1 MSSLRL
7 AIKRS
12 LKDMPAAPRI
22 GNSDS
27 DKPQRR
33 QKSSL
38 VDSINASSNCK
49 TDTLME
55 KCSAITE
62 SRKNEGPNSSDNDAI
77 DNNNDSD
84 DEELGALIYKWS
96 RTAKLKAEA
105 SSSKTAQMSSS
116 STESISSQQTPRQ
129 QDGKLNMSMKRKHHP
144 SITESDANITICA
157 RHTDH
162 LQCAHFG
169 VHVDG
174 RDIVEDSVEES
185 NNVNVGDVGYTF
197 RKQFGDDWYTG
208 KVVRIQPG
216 PRTRAAGA
224 GQKEDR
230 QCLYEDGDA
239 EDLSLP
245 ELRELALLDPENK
258 FVCKPNIVPQHS
270 QGRDEGHESKLAKCN
285 HKVCVN
291 RTTCRVKPKPKC
303 SHEECTHNAIKG
315 GVCRKHGEK
324 SVKPRIWPK
333 AKCSHEECT
342 NKVVKG
348 GVCWRH
354 GAKNEYRC
362 TFRGCVNYAQRNGV
376 CTRHGAKRY
385 HRKVCKHDGC
395 TSFSQVDGACYKHG
409 TNGHCRKTCSRE
421 GCNNLAQKGGV
432 CRRHGANI

>member
-105 SSSKTAQMSSS
+105 EASKTAQISSS
-116 STESISSQQTPRQ
+116 STESISRQQIPRQ
-129 QDGKLNMSMKRKHHP
+129 QDGKMNVSMKRKHHP
-144 SITESDANITICA
+144 SPASGANTAKYAHI
-157 RHTDH
+157 TDH
-162 LQCAHFG
+162 LQCNHFDSQQS
-169 VHVDG
+169 VHFD
-174 RDIVEDSVEES
+174 DIDEYFSVAVEES

-208 KVVRIQPG
+208 KVVGIRPG
-216 PRTRAAGA
+216 PRTRAAG
-224 GQKEDR
+224 QKEDR
-230 QCLYEDGDA
+230 RCLYEDGDA

-395 TSFSQVDGACYKHG
+395 TSFAQVGGICYTHGANRG
-409 TNGHCRKTCSRE
+409 RKTCSRG
-421 GCNNLAQKGGV
+421 GCSNVSQKDGV
-432 CRRHGANI
+432 CRRHRAK

>member
-208 KVVRIQPG
+208 KVVGIRPG
-216 PRTRAAGA
+216 PRTRAAG
-224 GQKEDR
+224 QKEDR
-230 QCLYEDGDA
+230 RCLYEDGDA

-245 ELRELALLDPENK
+245 ELQELALLDPEK
-258 FVCKPNIVPQHS
+258 KSVSKPYTVRQHS
-270 QGRDEGHESKLAKCN
+270 QRKYGGHESKFAKCN
-285 HKVCVN
+285 HKVCVKL
-291 RTTCRVKPKPKC
+291 TTCRVKPKSKC
-303 SHEECTHNAIKG
+303 CHEG
-315 GVCRKHGEK
+315 
-324 SVKPRIWPK
+324 
-333 AKCSHEECT
+333 CT
-342 NKVVKG
+342 NRVCKG
-348 GVCWRH
+348 GVCWTH
-354 GAKNEYRC
+354 GAKKKKCWHEGC
-362 TFRGCVNYAQRNGV
+362 TTYARDGGV
-376 CTRHGAKRY
+376 CTRHGAKKY
-385 HRKVCKHDGC
+385 RKVCKHDGC